1 MSVLVGRTGSPEGRA
16 AVDFAVAE
24 ATRRGED
31 LIVFDLDGGAGGSGA
46 LEPDAGLAGD
56 PAPAG
61 LAITHRQPDARSRDA
76 AGDLLD
82 VAEELNASVIVVG
95 IKHRSPVGKLLLGS
109 NAQEILLGASVPV
122 IAVKVPK
129 GS

>member
-1 MSVLVGRTGSPEGRA
+1 MPVLVGRTGSPEGRA
-16 AVDFAVAE
+16 AVGYAVEE
-24 ATRRGED
+24 ARRRGED
-31 LIVFDLDGGAGGSGA
+31 LILFHLDG
-46 LEPDAGLAGD
+46 PDEVD
-56 PAPAG
+56 APANDEPTLEG
-61 LAITHRQPDARSRDA
+61 VAVTHRRPDARGRNA

-82 VAEELNASVIVVG
+82 VAEELNASVIVLG

-129 GS
+129 GF